1 MTEVTNEDLL
11 EKLVELSNTVHGK
24 LNVLQHHVEI
34 IDMRLKTSPPPIP
47 PDPPEPTSRTVVML
61 KKAPLRE
68 LKRYNKKGKMVMR
81 IHGGLRN
88 RIKAQA
94 GEELIVVGDLIKVD
108 GSRNYAYRLL
118 PKQPV
123 NGKALPA
130 KSNSTARHPVTK
142 ETDTDFF
149 ILAKH
154 VRA

>member
-1 MTEVTNEDLL
+1 MKEPTFEEYVRAGIDRIL
-11 EKLVELSNTVHGK
+11 EILESSL
-24 LNVLQHHVEI
+24 I
-34 IDMRLKTSPPPIP
+34 PPPK
-47 PDPPEPTSRTVVML
+47 PPEPIPDTRIVVML

-94 GEELIVVGDLIKVD
+94 REVLLVVGDLIKVD

-130 KSNSTARHPVTK
+130 KSNSTARHPKTK
-142 ETDTDFF
+142 ETDKDFF
-149 ILAKH
+149 ILARH

>member
-1 MTEVTNEDLL
+1 MTEKTINDEIYERAVTIRQLSKDIL
-11 EKLVELSNTVHGK
+11 ELAETGP
-24 LNVLQHHVEI
+24 I
-34 IDMRLKTSPPPIP
+34 I
-47 PDPPEPTSRTVVML
+47 PDPPEPIPDTRIVVML

-68 LKRYNKKGKMVMR
+68 LKRWNKKLKMVMR

-108 GSRNYAYRLL
+108 GSRNYAHRLL